1 MTYQIDFPEKFL
13 QIKNKVIE
21 NAYLDVSPPEDIKL
35 IYEWLSV
42 EGWDDLLGDLD
53 SWAINLD
60 CLAQLKFDDN
70 ELKYYLEGAQDIE
83 SLPVTNEMRLNYA
96 RELIDYENMQGELV
110 SIKSYKLERTDG
122 KFAYIGCYIE
132 TQGQFGAVP
141 KWCGTFKSKEDF
153 IDYIK
158 NSGFIFADEFTSIS
172 DEKIL
177 KLWKKDI
184 VNL

>member
-1 MTYQIDFPEKFL
+1 MTHQTNFPEKFL
-13 QIKNKVIE
+13 EIKNKVIE
-21 NAYLDVSPPEDIKL
+21 NTLLGVIPPEDIEL

-60 CLAQLKFDDN
+60 YLAQLKFDDN
-70 ELKYYLEGAQDIE
+70 ELKYYLEDTQDNQ
-83 SLPVTNEMRLNYA
+83 SFSVTNEMRLKYA
-96 RELIDYENMQGELV
+96 RELIDYETMHGELV
-110 SIKSYKLERTDG
+110 SINSYKLERTDG

-158 NSGFIFADEFTSIS
+158 DSGFIFADEFTSIP

-184 VNL
+184 VNI